1 MFSSVRTPRVYEHI
15 VAQIERAIFDGRLQQ
30 GDKLP
35 AERQLVRE
43 FGASRVAVRE
53 ALRALEHR
61 GLVEVRQGSAGGYF
75 IRELDAGPVVRD
87 FQTLFRLGR
96 VSLAQLVEARSMFE
110 PESARLAALRANEP
124 DIKAVLAALEARS
137 ETGAPGRRRRSLDAE
152 FHRLVAAAARN
163 PVHAVVTNALTALQS
178 NVVGGRPDLTVEDDT
193 AIVTAHRA
201 VYEAIVA
208 RDPEAARAAM
218 HAHIIDIEQRLGRV
232 GIERAAS

>member
-15 VAQIERAIFDGRLQQ
+15 VAQIERAIFEGRLQQ

-75 IRELDAGPVVRD
+75 IREMDSGPVVRD
-87 FQTLFRLGR
+87 FQTLFRLGH
-96 VSLAQLVEARSMFE
+96 VSLAQLVEARALIE
-110 PESARLAALRANEP
+110 PESARLAALRANEA
-124 DIKAVLAALEARS
+124 DVKAVQAALDARAES
-137 ETGAPGRRRRSLDAE
+137 GAPGRRRRSLDAE

-163 PVHAVVTNALTALQS
+163 PVNGVVTHALTALQS
-178 NVVGGRPDLTVEDDT
+178 NVVGPRADLTAEDD
-193 AIVTAHRA
+193 AAVVSAHRRI
-201 VYEAIVA
+201 YEAIA
-208 RDPEAARAAM
+208 GREPEAARAAM
-218 HAHIIDIEQRLGRV
+218 HAHIIDIEQRLGRTGV
-232 GIERAAS
+232 ERAAS